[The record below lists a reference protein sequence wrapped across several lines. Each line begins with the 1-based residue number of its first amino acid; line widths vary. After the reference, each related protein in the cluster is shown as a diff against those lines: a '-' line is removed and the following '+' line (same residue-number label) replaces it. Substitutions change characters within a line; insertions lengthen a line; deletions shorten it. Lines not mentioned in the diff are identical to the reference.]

1 MQAPEEARM
10 TEKQQKFRSPPYPYV
25 GLGKALSKAEQL
37 YGAVRHHAAA
47 LPTAAKAWETGL
59 KSSATLQS
67 AAALIQYGLLD
78 GEGSGDSRKVKLT
91 PLALKIVMDKRPE
104 SAERVE
110 ALKEAA
116 LSPKIFAE
124 LFARYGTAEGI
135 DDTLLVHTLTA
146 ERVQL
151 GKAPYSEESAAEV
164 IRVYRDTMAYAGLSD
179 SDTETDEGEAPE
191 APETDTSVFRVAA
204 KVGEFVQWVPG
215 GVAQFAEPK
224 RVRAVSDDGDW
235 AFVEGSKTGIA
246 MYELEVVQAPKAGR
260 APPVL
265 PLPEDEPTVY
275 DRADPRDKDRMKVVW
290 EGSLI
295 HISATVDRLALTDCV
310 RSWMRWRRS

>member
-1 MQAPEEARM
+1 M

-37 YGAVRHHAAA
+37 YAAVRHHAAA

-67 AAALIQYGLLD
+67 AAALIQFGLLE
-78 GEGSGDSRKVKLT
+78 GEGSGDARKVKLT

-104 SAERVE
+104 SAERAE
-110 ALKEAA
+110 ALREAA

-124 LFARYGTAEGI
+124 LFAQYGTAEGI

-146 ERVQL
+146 ERVQQ
-151 GKAPYSEESAAEV
+151 GKAPYSEDSAAEV
-164 IRVYRDTMAYAGLSD
+164 IRVYRDTMAYAGLAD
-179 SDTETDEGEAPE
+179 SEMKTDEGEAPSQ
-191 APETDTSVFRVAA
+191 PEVDASVFRVAA
-204 KVGEFVQWVPG
+204 KVGEFVQWVSNG
-215 GVAQFAEPK
+215 AVQFPEPR

-246 MYELEVVQAPKAGR
+246 MHELEVVQPPRGRR
-260 APPVL
+260 APPTL
-265 PLPEDEPTVY
+265 PLPEEDPTVY

-295 HISATVDRLALTDCV
+295 HISATVDKVGLDRLRKKLDAMETLLSDD
-310 RSWMRWRRS
+310 